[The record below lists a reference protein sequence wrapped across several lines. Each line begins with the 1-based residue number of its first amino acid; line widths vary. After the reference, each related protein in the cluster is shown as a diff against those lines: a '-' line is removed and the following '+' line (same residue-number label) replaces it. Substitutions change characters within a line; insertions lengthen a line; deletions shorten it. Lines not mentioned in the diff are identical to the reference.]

1 MANTATATADERPS
15 FTEFLNK
22 TKQKVA
28 GTPCE
33 GPDCPTPQRRGR
45 KSRGSVG
52 MSSESPE
59 NSSETSPQKS
69 RKSLTATEKAKL
81 RRTQVR
87 RAQIQ
92 HRQRK
97 AEYQKQLEL
106 DITHFRELIALTEFE
121 SEQLKKDNDSIK
133 ELLTNKGATI
143 PRCKSGTC
151 SIRPRLTKEVVA
163 GDNDAWVDDTLGV
176 KLRAED
182 PTFQEYDQDG
192 REIFADINVDD
203 IIVTLKKDESMET
216 PAFSI
221 RSNESSSN
229 ATSSP
234 PPLPDLNLTP
244 DEEQKAVN
252 FILSL
257 EHICWDHFFVGDFP
271 SHSHLSNDEPKGH
284 CLMASS
290 LCMANAPLDV
300 FGDRKLVS
308 SASSCH
314 NRRSLGLDPYVPP
327 VHLEWPSPRI
337 SLSSLYGLAQS
348 LNPGDLEI
356 TPVQAWFELASRFDK
371 SLLLERLDLL
381 GTELVGVSKCLEFG
395 AVMEKGAFESVVA
408 RVYGGTLEE
417 AIAAAA
423 IIDPHLGS
431 VCDFSRMRN
440 FQATLLT
447 NQLGFVGYAQS

>member
-1 MANTATATADERPS
+1 
-15 FTEFLNK
+15 
-22 TKQKVA
+22 
-28 GTPCE
+28 
-33 GPDCPTPQRRGR
+33 
-45 KSRGSVG
+45 
-52 MSSESPE
+52 
-59 NSSETSPQKS
+59 
-69 RKSLTATEKAKL
+69 L

-133 ELLTNKGATI
+133 ELLTNKGITI

-151 SIRPRLTKEVVA
+151 SIRPRLTKDVVT

-182 PTFQEYDQDG
+182 PSFQEYDQDG
-192 REIFADINVDD
+192 GEIFADINVDD

-252 FILSL
+252 FILS
-257 EHICWDHFFVGDFP
+257 
-271 SHSHLSNDEPKGH
+271 
-284 CLMASS
+284 
-290 LCMANAPLDV
+290 
-300 FGDRKLVS
+300 
-308 SASSCH
+308 
-314 NRRSLGLDPYVPP
+314 
-327 VHLEWPSPRI
+327 
-337 SLSSLYGLAQS
+337 
-348 LNPGDLEI
+348 
-356 TPVQAWFELASRFDK
+356 
-371 SLLLERLDLL
+371 
-381 GTELVGVSKCLEFG
+381 
-395 AVMEKGAFESVVA
+395 
-408 RVYGGTLEE
+408 
-417 AIAAAA
+417 
-423 IIDPHLGS
+423 
-431 VCDFSRMRN
+431 
-440 FQATLLT
+440 
-447 NQLGFVGYAQS
+447 